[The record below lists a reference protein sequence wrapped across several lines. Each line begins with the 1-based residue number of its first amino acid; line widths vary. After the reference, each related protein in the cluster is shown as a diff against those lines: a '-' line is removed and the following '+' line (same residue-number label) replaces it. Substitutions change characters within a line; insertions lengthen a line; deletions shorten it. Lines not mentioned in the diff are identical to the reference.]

1 MEAAIR
7 WSPHSSQEHPR
18 FLIIDVAGNR
28 LRLCEIEGFSG
39 SKVKYRQL
47 LIRDKLPNYTAFDWS
62 KKDPDVV
69 AIGSASG
76 EAHIV
81 QLDPNKPEGDFL
93 HAFPIRHQRKCNT
106 IAFSQKNLLATGL
119 DRVRNDV
126 CLNIYDMNDARF
138 TTKDEPYKKLASSEA
153 VSSIKFFTGQPDTL
167 LAGVQRQ
174 YVRIYDLRDSGTQGI
189 ANIQTKQVHN
199 IAIDPLDENYFM
211 SAGTTG
217 DPTVTVWD
225 QRMVKQRN
233 DNNGAILEYKPIVDN
248 SQPASIWSLRYS
260 GTKKG
265 TFGVLANTGEFKILE
280 IAQHSH
286 HLETLTSK
294 TDTAMARAWSLPH
307 YTKVS
312 HHLRHP
318 WHSKDHPQKQK
329 DRVMAY
335 DFMTNG
341 SPLDGQCALALHANR
356 EVEVIRVPPPAPR
369 INVSALEEI
378 YKDRTAIARPR
389 SRHGTAAEDLGE
401 IQDEALSRKNE
412 HGMAGLSEGV
422 GNLSISQQQAAESR
436 EREDILRL
444 AYPDVKVPLADY
456 LAFLEGP
463 KRRCQEGYSLGCTQ
477 NKAIVAN
484 DPWLADVWDFVERM
498 DKHAHGDGM
507 VGNGLE
513 LNYLGIESIWNN
525 DLEMYDD
532 RRIDPDAATSQ
543 NMFRDAVK
551 EIVEAKEFPPFS
563 GAETKFPENRQL
575 CLSLC
580 GWPLDKKGVED
591 NCENLIADGQALK
604 AVVLAVFQGYKD
616 VALALLR
623 TALQQ
628 GKLPQDHIGLG
639 AVIACASPTSG
650 VPAAQRQ
657 ACAWMAEMTT
667 DPYLKSLLTYFISAD
682 WNAVVD
688 TPSLVLADRVAV
700 ALKYLP
706 DGSLSQ
712 FLSTT
717 TTSHIRNGSISGL
730 LLTGLT
736 ARALDLLQVHI
747 AAHPAE
753 LQTAVLLL
761 SRACPLYIQ
770 DPRWYLWKDAYLSEM
785 QVWRTFLER
794 TRYTKEHNARSI
806 ARDGGARNK
815 PAQPSIAIRCA
826 QCQQNLAL
834 RKEPRTA
841 KSRLVPVAGAPYHP
855 GHPSNPKSAG
865 GLLGQQHKST
875 PQGKHTTS
883 SPALACPNCGAQM
896 PRCGLCMMWLG
907 SPDPGKP
914 GGAETLRGED
924 LESRLMVFSPPH
936 LETSKI
942 IKALDL
948 VHMNQLE
955 RRCQDLAHIDDRFK
969 AIDRASKIKNC
980 EYDGKLTILEHEMQS
995 LQQRLD
1001 TVESRLRKTQ
1011 LDSQLE
1017 RSRSDR
1023 NIAFDLAMSFSITT
1037 LSTHDDIHHPNDHAN
1052 TIKANA
1058 VHICCSTTHT
1068 ITNPTKPTIQDPP
1081 HLIHDIPLQPPQM
1094 CSLAASQDIAHR
1106 KRVFR
1111 PYQRY
1116 SKRS

>member
-1 MEAAIR
+1 MDAAIR
-7 WSPHSSQEHPR
+7 WSPHSTREQPR

-28 LRLCEIEGFSG
+28 LRLCEIDGFTG
-39 SKVKYRQL
+39 SKVNYRQL

-81 QLDPNKPEGDFL
+81 QLDPNKPEGDFV

-199 IAIDPLDENYFM
+199 IAIDPLDENYFL

-233 DNNGAILEYKPIVDN
+233 DNNGAVLEFKPIVDN

-260 GTKKG
+260 GTKRG

-280 IAQHSH
+280 LAQHSH
-286 HLETLTSK
+286 QLESLKSS

-318 WHSKDHPQKQK
+318 WHSKDSPQRQK
-329 DRVMAY
+329 DRIMAY

-341 SPLDGQCALALHANR
+341 SPMEGQCALALHANR
-356 EVEVIRVPPPAPR
+356 EVEVIKVPPPAPR

-378 YKDRTAIARPR
+378 YKDRTTIARPTGHR
-389 SRHGTAAEDLGE
+389 GTVAEDLSE
-401 IQDEALSRKNE
+401 IQDEALSRKGGSSADVAE
-412 HGMAGLSEGV
+412 DFDRLGVSE
-422 GNLSISQQQAAESR
+422 QQTSSPR
-436 EREDILRL
+436 GREDMLRL
-444 AYPDVKVPLADY
+444 AYPEVKVPLADY
-456 LAFLEGP
+456 LTFLQAP
-463 KRRCQEGYSLGCTQ
+463 KRRCQEGYSLGCAQ
-477 NKAIVAN
+477 NKAVVAN
-484 DPWLADVWDFVERM
+484 DPWLADVWDFVDRM
-498 DKHAHGDGM
+498 DTHAQNDGM

-513 LNYLGIESIWNN
+513 LNYLGIEMIWNN

-532 RRIDPDAATSQ
+532 RRIDPDATTSQ

-551 EIVEAKEFPPFS
+551 EIVEAKEFPPFV
-563 GAETKFPENRQL
+563 GVETKLPENRQL

-591 NCENLIADGQALK
+591 NCENLVAEGQALK
-604 AVVLAVFQGYKD
+604 AVVLAVFQGHKD
-616 VALALLR
+616 IALALLR

-639 AVIACASPTSG
+639 AVIACASPASG
-650 VPAAQRQ
+650 VPAEQRQ
-657 ACAWMAEMTT
+657 ACAWMADMTSN
-667 DPYLKSLLTYFISAD
+667 PYLKSLLTYFISAD
-682 WNAVVD
+682 WTAVVD
-688 TPSLVLADRVAV
+688 TPSLALTDRVAV

-706 DGSLSQ
+706 DAPLSH

-717 TTSHIRNGSISGL
+717 TTAHIRSGCISGL

-736 ARALDLLQVHI
+736 TRALDLLQ
-747 AAHPAE
+747 AHLSLHPSE

-770 DPRWYLWKDAYLSEM
+770 DARWPLWKEAYLSQM
-785 QVWRTFLER
+785 QVWRAFLER
-794 TRYTKEHNARSI
+794 TRYTKEHNARSTPR
-806 ARDGGARNK
+806 AGGPPTNK
-815 PAQPSIAIRCA
+815 PAHPSIAIRCA
-826 QCQQNLAL
+826 QCQHNLAL
-834 RKEPRTA
+834 RKEPRTS

-855 GHPSNPKSAG
+855 GHPSNPKAAAMQQQQQQQQQ
-865 GLLGQQHKST
+865 QQHKSAGG
-875 PQGKHTTS
+875 QGKHSTS

-907 SPDPGKP
+907 SPDAGKP
-914 GGAETLRGED
+914 GAAETLRGED
-924 LESRLMVFSPPH
+924 LEARLMVFCMSCTH
-936 LETSKI
+936 GFHGHH
-942 IKALDL
+942 A
-948 VHMNQLE
+948 
-955 RRCQDLAHIDDRFK
+955 
-969 AIDRASKIKNC
+969 
-980 EYDGKLTILEHEMQS
+980 
-995 LQQRLD
+995 
-1001 TVESRLRKTQ
+1001 
-1011 LDSQLE
+1011 
-1017 RSRSDR
+1017 RSWFARH
-1023 NIAFDLAMSFSITT
+1023 AMCPVP
-1037 LSTHDDIHHPNDHAN
+1037 D
-1052 TIKANA
+1052 
-1058 VHICCSTTHT
+1058 CGC
-1068 ITNPTKPTIQDPP
+1068 
-1081 HLIHDIPLQPPQM
+1081 M
-1094 CSLAASQDIAHR
+1094 CGLL
-1106 KRVFR
+1106 K
-1111 PYQRY
+1111 
-1116 SKRS
+1116 